1 MCAYA
6 IMAPVA
12 VPARPGSSE
21 LFIASNMERAHF
33 DYLVYLLNAGCTL
46 CWGARYHY
54 RLDRLDRLHRRSS
67 GQQSR

>member
-1 MCAYA
+1 MYMCVYMCAYV

-21 LFIASNMERAHF
+21 LFIASNIERGHF
-33 DYLVYLLNAGCTL
+33 DYLVYLLNAGYTL

-54 RLDRLDRLHRRSS
+54 RLDRPS
-67 GQQSR
+67 QP